1 MLPKPAASIRKGIR
15 VNIMNSQTKET
26 LPAVTQH
33 FKLPFNFRR
42 FVRQNSAQLGIL
54 GVFLTLWLIFIIS
67 APSTFLSP
75 QIYSAF
81 MTSTPFFAIMAIPL
95 TIVIIAKEID
105 LSFPSITAMGMVSF
119 SFTYNATAFLGG
131 TTLSATGRVAVA
143 IIAALLTGAIIGW
156 LNGVIV
162 VKVGIPSLVV
172 TIGTQFFWRG
182 AVLVLTSGTNFP
194 LTYIQQTFFYPLLV
208 GKIGGFLPMQMVWLV
223 LITIL
228 GWVLLNRTRFGA
240 HVYLTGDNIKSAE
253 LMGVNTGRVRIRTFM
268 LVGLVS
274 AFAGI
279 ISSFYISY
287 FWPNMGSGYLLN
299 TLAAVFLGGTSVF
312 GGVGTI
318 LGTFLGAFII
328 GSIDA
333 ATVAVGLTGFLTQLI
348 YGFIIVLSVIMHTYL
363 RKRGD

>member
-1 MLPKPAASIRKGIR
+1 MSA
-15 VNIMNSQTKET
+15 QTDET
-26 LPAVTQH
+26 TPDVTQH
-33 FKLPFNFRR
+33 YKLPFNLRR
-42 FVRQNSAQLGIL
+42 SIRANSAQLGIL

-67 APSTFLSP
+67 APNTFLSP

-105 LSFPSITAMGMVSF
+105 LSFPSITAMGMVAF
-119 SFTYNATAFLGG
+119 SFTYKW
-131 TTLSATGRVAVA
+131 TTFIGDSTTSTTVRVGLA
-143 IIAALLTGAIIGW
+143 IIAALIAGAIIGW
-156 LNGVIV
+156 LNGIII

-182 AVLVLTSGTNFP
+182 AVLVLTSGANFP
-194 LTYIQQTFFYPLLV
+194 IEYIKQTFFYPLFV

-223 LITIL
+223 VITIL
-228 GWVLLNRTRFGA
+228 VWVLLNRHRFGA
-240 HVYLTGDNIKSAE
+240 HIYLTGDNINSAE
-253 LMGVNTGRVRIRTFM
+253 LMGVNTGRVRIQAFM

-279 ISSFYISY
+279 VASFYISY
-287 FWPNMGSGYLLN
+287 FWPNMGSGYLMN

-312 GGVGTI
+312 GGTGTI
-318 LGTFLGAFII
+318 LGTFLGTFII

-348 YGFIIVLSVIMHTYL
+348 YGFIIVLSVTMHSYL
-363 RKRGD
+363 RKRGE